1 MLRAILVCLCLG
13 LSACSAL
20 PEVGN
25 TEARVNASG
34 VTPAL
39 LTAKE
44 LAALTAAVPE
54 PRLTL
59 TSAAAA
65 LQARGKN
72 LRRR

>member
-1 MLRAILVCLCLG
+1 
-13 LSACSAL
+13 
-20 PEVGN
+20 
-25 TEARVNASG
+25 
-34 VTPAL
+34 L